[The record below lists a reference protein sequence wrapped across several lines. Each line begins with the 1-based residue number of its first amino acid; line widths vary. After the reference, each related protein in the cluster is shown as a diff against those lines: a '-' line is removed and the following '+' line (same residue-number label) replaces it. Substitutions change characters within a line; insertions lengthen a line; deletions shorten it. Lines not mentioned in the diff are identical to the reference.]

1 MLYIKSNMTQ
11 HRMRTT
17 ADKMTNPKITPTRA
31 KKGVLHDIRVKMNQ
45 IGLRIYQKGLKWVGL
60 DYKG

>member
-1 MLYIKSNMTQ
+1 MTQ

-45 IGLRIYQKGLKWVGL
+45 IGLRIYQKGLKWVGI

>member
-1 MLYIKSNMTQ
+1 MLYIKSAMTQ

-31 KKGVLHDIRVKMNQ
+31 KKGVLHEFGLTKSSQIRC
-45 IGLRIYQKGLKWVGL
+45 
-60 DYKG
+60 